1 MQITTNATIRNT
13 WVIISKILLLLKEM
27 ARQAQTDNGNYLLH
41 RFLLQHFCSTPT
53 TQKKKKSLYSVT
65 LPVASG
71 HRILL
76 LVLKIP
82 LPLQQHTNRYH
93 LEHFELARTQA
104 HPLLVISFD

>member
-53 TQKKKKSLYSVT
+53 TQKKKIT
-65 LPVASG
+65 LFCYFTCCLRPQNFAIGSEDPTASSTAY
-71 HRILL
+71 
-76 LVLKIP
+76 K
-82 LPLQQHTNRYH
+82 
-93 LEHFELARTQA
+93 
-104 HPLLVISFD
+104 

>member
-53 TQKKKKSLYSVT
+53 IQKKKN
-65 LPVASG
+65 
-71 HRILL
+71 HFILL
-76 LVLKIP
+76 LYL
-82 LPLQQHTNRYH
+82 LP
-93 LEHFELARTQA
+93 QA
-104 HPLLVISFD
+104 TEFCYWF